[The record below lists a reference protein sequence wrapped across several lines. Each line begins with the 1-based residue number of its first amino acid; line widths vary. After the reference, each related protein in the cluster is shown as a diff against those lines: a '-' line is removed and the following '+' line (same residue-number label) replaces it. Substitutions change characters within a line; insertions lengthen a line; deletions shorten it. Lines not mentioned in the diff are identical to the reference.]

1 MPAYNICR
9 GKEMH
14 GLLCLRRDRGA
25 SCTQNIGD
33 LDAPKE
39 HHS

>member
-1 MPAYNICR
+1 MPWQRNAWIT
-9 GKEMH
+9 
-14 GLLCLRRDRGA
+14 LLRRDRGA